1 MIAEHTMA
9 VALGGQAPSHRPAS
23 QSEDA

>member
-9 VALGGQAPSHRPAS
+9 VALGGQAPSYRPAS
-23 QSEDA
+23 QLDDA

>member
-9 VALGGQAPSHRPAS
+9 VALGGQAPSYRPAS